1 MRTTPWPRR
10 NSGRR
15 KIMGINYGAIAVG
28 IGLLLGLWAFIETDS
43 FKGRIF
49 IATAIVC
56 LFFLPVLW
64 QRSAASIVSYAGW
77 AVFGIG
83 CYLFI
88 KLRGVGIR

>member
-1 MRTTPWPRR
+1 M
-10 NSGRR
+10 
-15 KIMGINYGAIAVG
+15 IMGINYGAIAVG

-43 FKGRIF
+43 VKGRIF
-49 IATAIVC
+49 IATTIVC

-64 QRSAASIVSYAGW
+64 HRSAASIVSYTGW

>member
-1 MRTTPWPRR
+1 
-10 NSGRR
+10 
-15 KIMGINYGAIAVG
+15 MGMNYAAICVG
-28 IGLLLGLWAFIETDS
+28 IGLLLGIWALIEAES
-43 FKGRIF
+43 VKGRVF
-49 IATAIVC
+49 IVTTMIC

-64 QRSAASIVSYAGW
+64 RRSAAFIVSYTGW